1 MGEQRRRVRSVDAS
15 ASAAFV
21 LLGLPDG
28 MLGTAWPSML
38 ATFGA
43 PVGDLGL
50 LIGTTSLAALG
61 PAVTVLALIVVAA
74 ELALNRLAPV
84 RPH

>member
-1 MGEQRRRVRSVDAS
+1 M
-15 ASAAFV
+15 

-43 PVGDLGL
+43 PIGDLGL